1 MPAAATPDDKRLDK
15 ARMALLDASEA
26 LSDARNR
33 AGRAKHIFV
42 RAKGAE
48 ARRHA
53 RETAE
58 EALRELRI
66 ATLEYEAASVNLR
79 RLLTPE
85 GRRSFDDL
93 RRRLAHQGARYDE
106 ASRSLADAQAAYESA
121 RANYMRERATLGR
134 SRVPPRFDEVLA
146 QLESAHAGRD
156 KAITAAHA
164 AHRETLAR
172 LGTAI
177 AAHDEFTLK
186 PLSAPRERRDAAWGE
201 ARAAFAHAERRT
213 AELAASL
220 DRWFEADTHFGLAVA
235 ALEATRGLPQVHK
248 LEARAREML
257 RTSARLNLASILTEE
272 AALALAGTIGE
283 VKLLR

>member
-1 MPAAATPDDKRLDK
+1 MPAALTPDEKKLER
-15 ARMALLDASEA
+15 ARGALLDASEA

-33 AGRAKHIFV
+33 AGRAKHLFV
-42 RAKGAE
+42 RASGAE
-48 ARRHA
+48 GRRTARKD
-53 RETAE
+53 AE
-58 EALRELRI
+58 DALRELRI

-79 RLLTPE
+79 RLLSPE
-85 GRRSFDDL
+85 GRKAFDDI
-93 RRRLAHQGARYDE
+93 RRRLAVQGARYDE
-106 ASRSLADAQAAYESA
+106 ASRSYAEVQAAYESA
-121 RANYMRERATLGR
+121 RANYMRERAALGR

-172 LGTAI
+172 LRTAI
-177 AAHDEFTLK
+177 TAHDEFTRK
-186 PLSAPRERRDAAWGE
+186 PLTAPRERRDAAWGDARGAF
-201 ARAAFAHAERRT
+201 ARAERAT

-220 DRWFEADTHFGLAVA
+220 DRWFDADTAFGLAVA
-235 ALEATRGLPQVHK
+235 ALEATRGVPQVHR
-248 LEARAREML
+248 LEARARDML

>member
-1 MPAAATPDDKRLDK
+1 MPVVVPPEEKRLER
-15 ARMALLDASEA
+15 ARLALLDASEV

-33 AGRAKHIFV
+33 AGRAKHLFV
-42 RAKGAE
+42 RASGAE
-48 ARRHA
+48 GRRSARKS
-53 RETAE
+53 AE

-66 ATLEYEAASVNLR
+66 ATLEYDAASVNLR
-79 RLLTPE
+79 RILSPD
-85 GRRSFDDL
+85 GRRALDL
-93 RRRLAHQGARYDE
+93 IGKRLALQGARFDE
-106 ASRSLADAQAAYESA
+106 ASRSYAEVQAAYESA
-121 RANYMRERATLGR
+121 RASYMRERATLGR

-164 AHRETLAR
+164 AHRETLTR
-172 LGTAI
+172 LRSAI
-177 AAHDEFTLK
+177 GAHDEFTRK
-186 PLSAPRERRDAAWGE
+186 PLTAPRERRDAAWAD

-213 AELAASL
+213 ADLAASL
-220 DRWFEADTHFGLAVA
+220 DRWFEADTAFGLAVA
-235 ALEATRGLPQVHK
+235 ALEATRGVPQVHR
-248 LEARAREML
+248 LEARARDML